1 MFIRLV
7 SFFYNSLEHLI
18 LSKIIL
24 KENISPTLQD
34 AKYAGLKQRNAP
46 FGGSEAKAGKETA
59 VASKVRLPE
68 FRSADPKAVD
78 SIVEGMERTGTK

>member
-1 MFIRLV
+1 MDTEDTTLHV
-7 SFFYNSLEHLI
+7 SVSAVSVSWYQCST
-18 LSKIIL
+18 
-24 KENISPTLQD
+24 PQD

-46 FGGSEAKAGKETA
+46 FGGSEAGGGGSKKAAA
-59 VASKVRLPE
+59 VAKVRLPE